1 MGAQRPEGARGQ
13 AADGKAAPE
22 SLADLEK
29 RAILAALEATHGNK
43 TQAAALLGITRMKL
57 HTRLK
62 RFGLTPE
69 STV

>member
-1 MGAQRPEGARGQ
+1 M
-13 AADGKAAPE
+13 DT
-22 SLADLEK
+22 LASFF
-29 RAILAALEATHGNK
+29 AALEATHGNK

-62 RFGLTPE
+62 RSGLTPE